1 MISTSVV
8 LLASLITLALRLML
22 VHAADQRQ
30 SRQQDEIAARGRS
43 CQGRVLAVQRPFL
56 FESTTRL
63 YFEFAPPGAE
73 RPIQCCH
80 SERRPATLLPTAL
93 PSAGTLITVHY
104 LPDRP
109 ETAAISTLLQR
120 VV

>member
-1 MISTSVV
+1 MISASVI
-8 LLASLITLALRLML
+8 LLASLLGLTLRLAC
-22 VHAADQRQ
+22 VHVADQRR
-30 SRQQDEIAARGRS
+30 SQQQNEIAIRGQC

-80 SERRPATLLPTAL
+80 SERRPAERLPTAL
-93 PSAGTLITVHY
+93 PSAGMMVTVHY
-104 LPDRP
+104 LPERP
-109 ETAAISTLLQR
+109 EAAAIVNLLQAA
-120 VV
+120 